1 MSSSLKPNQPVEI
14 NPLFGIRR
22 GVVNLG
28 LEGFADA
35 TRAQAVPTVHLSAW
49 RPPAGGDEAVVRVL
63 LKVR

>member
-1 MSSSLKPNQPVEI
+1 VSSSLKPSQPVEVTQ
-14 NPLFGIRR
+14 LFGIRR

-28 LEGFADA
+28 LEGFAEA
-35 TRAQAVPTVHLSAW
+35 TRAQSVPTVHLSAW